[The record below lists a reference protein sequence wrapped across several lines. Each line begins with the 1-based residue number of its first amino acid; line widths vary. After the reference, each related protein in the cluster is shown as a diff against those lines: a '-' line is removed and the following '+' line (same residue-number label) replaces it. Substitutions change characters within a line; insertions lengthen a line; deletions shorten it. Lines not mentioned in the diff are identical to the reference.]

1 MRNKILVKRRFL
13 EIDEP
18 SEDAAYLSAKLF
30 NQFGVFVD
38 KPQYLSKNNV
48 KTISDFFN
56 VKIPDG
62 FYNNPQDLTFFS
74 AGELII
80 EQLVSYLQIEIN
92 GANNLNE
99 EIFKRN
105 EVFAKALPNYSTGD
119 EIKVRKYELLTKEQ
133 ANDKLFSITND
144 LCKYT
149 RPWSIHELT
158 EFKWLYLNG
167 FYKDQNLLCRD
178 NAISMFLEYKNVNF
192 AKMLDKKDIV
202 KMSLSKFGIK
212 KRLDFNDEDKTIFA
226 LAIKNVR
233 DCDLSLS
240 QAKKYNAVVKNVG
253 IKAEKENNEKS
264 PYKKAINL
272 LKNGEVVEAA
282 KVFAASGSLLE
293 RNLVY
298 LLSRADFKEA
308 GEIVRMIKVD
318 NPIVLIQTLLGIVN
332 DDYSKNRVFKFFYNN
347 RMKNHIETEKEH
359 KFRKSILSIGMKE
372 YLIKELNNKI
382 KQYYSSKNSLGKIYI
397 SNQFKKIGLPLNT
410 TAMGMGLDILPTGS
424 RLNIKA
430 DFIRTFCYWYKAF
443 DIDASVIFVKE
454 NGEKIRSYWGN
465 FSKKLFGKYALSSG
479 DNRDKDGA
487 EFYDFRIK
495 ELKKLGFKY
504 AIFAL
509 NGFGSTL
516 NSGEIYCGYQNKKN
530 INTATWDP
538 KNIELKIQVKGESRG
553 YIGFALDFETNEI
566 IVLNQVLASN
576 NSVVDTGIVKLVE
589 VYLNKNF
596 LENFNMYKLLSYRG
610 EIVGKQEDADIVF
623 DSDYIAKGNQQVV
636 SPYNIEKLVNL
647 LK

>member
-48 KTISDFFN
+48 KTISDFFG

-62 FYNNPQDLTFFS
+62 FYKNPQDLTFFT
-74 AGELII
+74 AEELII
-80 EQLVSYLQIEIN
+80 EQLVSYLQIAIN
-92 GANNLNE
+92 GANSLNE
-99 EIFKRN
+99 EVFKRN
-105 EVFAKALPNYSTGD
+105 EVFAKVLPNYSTGD
-119 EIKVRKYELLTKEQ
+119 EIKVRKYELITKKHADE
-133 ANDKLFSITND
+133 KLFSITNE

-149 RPWSIHELT
+149 RPWAIPELA

-167 FYKDQNLLCRD
+167 FYKGQNLLCRD
-178 NAISMFLEYKNVNF
+178 NAISIFLEYKNVSF

-202 KMSLSKFGIK
+202 KMSLNKFGMK
-212 KRLDFNDEDKTIFA
+212 KRLDFNDEDKTVFA
-226 LAIKNVR
+226 LALKNAR
-233 DCDLSLS
+233 DCALSLS
-240 QAKKYNAVVKNVG
+240 QAKKYNAIVKNVG

-298 LLSRADFKEA
+298 LLSRANFKEA
-308 GEIVRMIKVD
+308 SEIVGMIKAD
-318 NPIVLIQTLLGIVN
+318 NPIVLIQILLGIVN
-332 DDYSKNRVFKFFYNN
+332 DDYSKNRVFRFFYNN
-347 RMKNHIETEKEH
+347 RMKNHVETEKEH
-359 KFRKSILSIGMKE
+359 KFRKSILSVGMKK
-372 YLIKELNNKI
+372 YLMEELNNKI

-397 SNQFKKIGLPLNT
+397 NNQFKKIGLPLNT
-410 TAMGMGLDILPTGS
+410 TAMGMGLDVLPTGS
-424 RLNIKA
+424 RLDIKA

-454 NGEKIRSYWGN
+454 NGEKVRSFWGN
-465 FSKKLFGKYALSSG
+465 FSRKLFGEHALSSG

-509 NGFGSTL
+509 NGYDSML

-530 INTATWDP
+530 INTAAWAP

-566 IVLNQVLASN
+566 IVLNQVLDSD